1 MRRRRL
7 LHPAAAWL
15 APLVVWTTALGIAG
29 CETPTRQATLD
40 AAAYP
45 PDFTLVFFVEA
56 DGSDGP
62 ADLPEQRPAQH
73 VVTPDR
79 LLRAALGPGVTPR
92 FHPPATATLT
102 AGQMAEL
109 YRLAEAAAQA
119 EAGLPPISRAARPA
133 VVYVLTLT
141 ASGTSADLRTT
152 PDRNPAAR
160 DLLDLLIQLR
170 GGR

>member
-1 MRRRRL
+1 MWVL
-7 LHPAAAWL
+7 GLI
-15 APLVVWTTALGIAG
+15 ALGWAG
-29 CETPTRQATLD
+29 CVTPQREAVLD

-56 DGSDGP
+56 DEWPGEP
-62 ADLPEQRPAQH
+62 TTPQTRPAQH
-73 VVTPDR
+73 AVTPDR
-79 LLRAALGPGVTPR
+79 TLRAALGPGVSPQ

-109 YRLAEAAAQA
+109 YRLAEDVVRLESQQA
-119 EAGLPPISRAARPA
+119 SMSRAARPE
-133 VVYVLTLT
+133 VVYRLTLT
-141 ASGTSADLRTT
+141 AHGDSIELRTT

-160 DLLDLLIQLR
+160 DLLDRLIRLR